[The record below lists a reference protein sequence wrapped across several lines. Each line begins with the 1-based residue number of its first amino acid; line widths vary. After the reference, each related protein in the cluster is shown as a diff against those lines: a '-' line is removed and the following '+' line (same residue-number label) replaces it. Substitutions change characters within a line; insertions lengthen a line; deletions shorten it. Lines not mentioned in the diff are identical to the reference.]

1 MGVTSSRYNLFFKA
15 KDGRFL
21 LFNVLSRSKVFVD
34 EELKKIIQNSEYTGV
49 DSDMVNQLVKLGI
62 AVKTIPSGEDS
73 TIDTIPKINT
83 KINTTPLTN
92 RETSEELSNKTELQ
106 KFTEKYKKR
115 VVTPFEYEFTLIF
128 TTECNLS
135 CYYCY
140 RSGETMSRT
149 MIEQFKK
156 FFSLKLENTNAK
168 NIAVRIAGGEP
179 LLYPDTLVTLL
190 HDLREIT
197 TEHNKEFFSALAT
210 NGTLLTEDI
219 LTELT
224 FLNAVQLTF
233 EGCRKY
239 HDSIRAQETGT
250 YDTILNSAHLIKNAG
265 ILLNLRV
272 HITKEN
278 IAGLKEL
285 FNDLHSVGVGPQFN
299 TVITAA
305 PVIPTSIC
313 PFYPVRCTE
322 TPENARIIPK
332 AWEKAKKSGLI
343 ISGLP
348 HPPYEML
355 PCPYS
360 TSTSVVVDPSGTV
373 YQCLMAANTKTCVAG
388 SVQEG
393 VLRPDPFTPGKL
405 WPDTCTQCQLLPLC
419 GGGCTWRWDT
429 EPSCGTYD
437 IVTNQLE
444 FYLKNE
450 HQLE

>member
-1 MGVTSSRYNLFFKA
+1 MGVTSSQYNLFFKA

-21 LFNVLSRSKVFVD
+21 LFNVLSRAKVFVD
-34 EELKKIIQNSEYTGV
+34 EELKNIIQKGEYTGM
-49 DSDMVNQLVKLGI
+49 DPDMVDQLVKLGI
-62 AVKTIPSGEDS
+62 AVKPTSGEDS
-73 TIDTIPKINT
+73 SIDTNT
-83 KINTTPLTN
+83 NINTTP
-92 RETSEELSNKTELQ
+92 KTELQ

-135 CYYCY
+135 CYYCD

-149 MIEQFKK
+149 MIDQFKE
-156 FFSLKLENTNAK
+156 FFSLQLENTNAK
-168 NIAVRIAGGEP
+168 NIAVRIVGGEP
-179 LLYPDTLVTLL
+179 LLYPEKLVTLL

-197 TEHNKEFFSALAT
+197 KKHNKEFFSALAT
-210 NGTLLTEDI
+210 NGSLLTEEI

-233 EGCRKY
+233 EGCREY
-239 HDSIRAQETGT
+239 HDSIRSHETGT
-250 YDTILNSAHLIKNAG
+250 YDTVLNSAHLIKNAG
-265 ILLNLRV
+265 ILLNMRV

-278 IAGLKEL
+278 IAGLEEL

-313 PFYPVRCTE
+313 PLYPVRCTE
-322 TPENARIIPK
+322 TPENARIMPK
-332 AWEKAKKSGLI
+332 AWEKARKSGLI

-355 PCPYS
+355 PCPYI
-360 TSTSVVVDPSGTV
+360 TSTSVIVDPLGTV
-373 YQCLMAANTKTCVAG
+373 YQCLMAANTKTCAG
-388 SVQEG
+388 SVQDE

-419 GGGCTWRWDT
+419 GGGCTWRGDT
-429 EPSCGTYD
+429 VSSCGTYD
-437 IVTNQLE
+437 IITNQLE

-450 HQLE
+450 HPLE